1 MIIEALLT
9 FEHAIAVVTPDPI
22 VFDTHAFFITT
33 LATATTLNVFVTV
46 VVALIALVAEIVAFG
61 KGNHRC
67 DDIKMLIVKVK
78 VDEMTACSFVKN
90 NLSKLIVK

>member
-1 MIIEALLT
+1 
-9 FEHAIAVVTPDPI
+9 
-22 VFDTHAFFITT
+22 
-33 LATATTLNVFVTV
+33 V

-78 VDEMTACSFVKN
+78 VDEMTARSFVKN